1 MERVLWFKY
10 PFEWKTEMEKL
21 KLVLTE
27 NNVEFICYESSGY
40 YPHEFIVRKSGK
52 KWNNLYK
59 LINSVRATRY
69 RFKNTNI
76 EIRNEKLTEICYC
89 N

>member
-10 PFEWKTEMEKL
+10 PFERKTEMEKL
-21 KLVLTE
+21 KSVLTE

-52 KWNNLYK
+52 KWNDLYE

-69 RFKNTNI
+69 RFKNINI

>member
-1 MERVLWFKY
+1 MEKVLYFKY
-10 PFEWKTEMEKL
+10 PFEYKTEMEKL
-21 KLVLTE
+21 KSVLTE

-52 KWNNLYK
+52 KWNDLYK
-59 LINSVRATRY
+59 LVNSVKATRY
-69 RFKNTNI
+69 RFKNTYL
-76 EIRNEKLTEICYC
+76 EVRDGKLTEICFC

>member
-1 MERVLWFKY
+1 MERVLYFKY
-10 PFEWKTEMEKL
+10 PFEYKVEMEKL
-21 KLVLTE
+21 KSVLTE

-52 KWNNLYK
+52 KWNDLYK
-59 LINSVRATRY
+59 LVNSVKATRY
-69 RFKNTNI
+69 RFKNTYL
-76 EIRNEKLTEICYC
+76 EVRDGKLTEIYYC

>member
-21 KLVLTE
+21 KSVLTE

-40 YPHEFIVRKSGK
+40 YPHEFIVRKSGE
-52 KWNNLYK
+52 KWNDLCK
-59 LINSVRATRY
+59 LINSVRAARY

-76 EIRNEKLTEICYC
+76 EIRDGKLTEICYC